1 MKKIVLIFFLILSAV
16 LPLVAKAEAIVLD
29 CYKQGNCNFCD
40 ALKFGVKLAGI
51 LLTIAGSLSLLFF
64 IIAGLILI
72 ISQGNASRLAMAQKI
87 IIGSIIGLV
96 LTYTA
101 WVGVNFIIANFVGQ
115 GQTGVNVAQIFG
127 KKWQE
132 FKCQKE
138 EESVFTPSKPS
149 EPVVTPSGAC
159 GYDIGI
165 SCGGNCGGIQT
176 SGISSTQCSDASIK
190 KPGSTVNKLTELL
203 TCINNK
209 KNSYTVLVDGEI
221 INLADKDLIITSISD
236 DNGLNNC
243 RESYVRQ
250 CDQENNIITNC
261 CWHTKN
267 SCHYGGPL
275 KNMDGSYAADFRS
288 RSTTNPRQN
297 YNSKEEA
304 AFKSL
309 VGSCG
314 GQYNWEKDHFHVSV
328 YACGGL

>member
-1 MKKIVLIFFLILSAV
+1 
-16 LPLVAKAEAIVLD
+16 
-29 CYKQGNCNFCD
+29 
-40 ALKFGVKLAGI
+40 
-51 LLTIAGSLSLLFF
+51 LSLLFF

-165 SCGGNCGGIQT
+165 SCGGNCGGIPLANNVK
-176 SGISSTQCSDASIK
+176 STQCDDASIK
-190 KPGSTVNKLTELL
+190 KAGSTVDKLTELL
-203 TCINNK
+203 TCMNK
-209 KNSYTVLVDGEI
+209 HKNDYPLLV
-221 INLADKDLIITSISD
+221 NKDLIITSISD
-236 DNGLNNC
+236 DNGLSYC
-243 RESYVRQ
+243 RDSYTRK
-250 CDQENNIITNC
+250 CDQDNNITTNC

-275 KNMDGSYAADFRS
+275 KYTDGSYAADFRS
-288 RSTTNPRQN
+288 RSNVNPRQN
-297 YNSKEEA
+297 YNKDEEEA
-304 AFKSL
+304 FRQL
-309 VGSCG
+309 VHNTCG